1 VRLRM
6 IGRRARNGEIIERCL
21 ALGIHAPDQFEHSML
36 NTAGRAPAGL
46 AADSAQSGRQA
57 QARAGSMT
65 QAMCVEPPN
74 LKS

>member
-21 ALGIHAPDQFEHSML
+21 ALGIHAPDQFEHNML

-46 AADSAQSGRQA
+46 SALRPTARKAAGKRKR
-57 QARAGSMT
+57 ARAR
-65 QAMCVEPPN
+65 
-74 LKS
+74 